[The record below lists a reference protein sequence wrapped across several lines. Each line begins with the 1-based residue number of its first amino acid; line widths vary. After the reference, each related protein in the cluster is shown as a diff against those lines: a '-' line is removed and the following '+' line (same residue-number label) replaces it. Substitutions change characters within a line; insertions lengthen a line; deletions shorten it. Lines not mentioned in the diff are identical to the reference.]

1 MCPGH
6 FLQEEIIASS
16 FTRVGKSLTRLFIV
30 TEKTLEN
37 KRKNVTRE

>member
-16 FTRVGKSLTRLFIV
+16 STRAGESLKKLFIV

-37 KRKNVTRE
+37 EKKNATRE

>member
-16 FTRVGKSLTRLFIV
+16 STRAGKSLTRLFIV

-37 KRKNVTRE
+37 ERENVTGE